1 MIFNY
6 RSDDIN
12 LSWNL
17 IEIRG
22 KRLGQFWKM
31 LDGEKFGRTK
41 IILKGIHFYE
51 TLKEYSGVVSEPMT
65 ELIVSFIPFK
75 YMATIYIII
84 TV

>member
-1 MIFNY
+1 MK
-6 RSDDIN
+6 DA
-12 LSWNL
+12 
-17 IEIRG
+17 
-22 KRLGQFWKM
+22 

-51 TLKEYSGVVSEPMT
+51 TLKEHSGVVSEPMT

-84 TV
+84 SNSLITIFFLTRVYRFDLKILIFNF